1 MTETLK
7 QKLTGLRESYASP
20 GQTKHILNTAS
31 CSAIIPSL
39 AYAFPVVPCNQ
50 DQLNQWDNNIGG
62 LIKYKFGLIK
72 CRSTAM
78 IRENREEFGLGCHS
92 VAAKYHRRNAEAL
105 IYSLNN
111 RKTRHKNATKALL
124 TYQVESLKAEALEL
138 LAQHKPRSLPLRCS
152 LAFTMRACQL
162 LSIEISGTFIVKNSA
177 PQYSEDLKWLSSL
190 ALSDHVTY
198 NLENLVYVIARP
210 LVALGIIF
218 IAN

>member
-1 MTETLK
+1 
-7 QKLTGLRESYASP
+7 
-20 GQTKHILNTAS
+20 
-31 CSAIIPSL
+31 
-39 AYAFPVVPCNQ
+39 
-50 DQLNQWDNNIGG
+50 
-62 LIKYKFGLIK
+62 
-72 CRSTAM
+72 M

-198 NLENLVYVIARP
+198 NLENLVYVIARDPWLPWASIP
-210 LVALGIIF
+210 LPIYLKQMPHMWFQEQQCMKYLGML
-218 IAN
+218 AQRGYS